1 MGTLYEVP
9 KDEDWGG
16 ISLLPTERFISK
28 SGRAYPKIERLTGEN
43 NDHWTVT
50 I

>member
-9 KDEDWGG
+9 KDEDWGAFHYFLQKDSSVNLEG
-16 ISLLPTERFISK
+16 FTL
-28 SGRAYPKIERLTGEN
+28 KIERLTGEN